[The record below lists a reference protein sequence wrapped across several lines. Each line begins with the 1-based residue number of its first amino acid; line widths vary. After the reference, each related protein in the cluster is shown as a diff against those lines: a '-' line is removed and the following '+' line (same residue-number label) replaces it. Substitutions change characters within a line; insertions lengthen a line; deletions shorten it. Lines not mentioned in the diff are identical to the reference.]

1 MHPLDR
7 KLIRDLWRLR
17 GQVAAISMVVASGV
31 AVLIMFLS
39 ALEALEDTA
48 AAYYERY
55 RFAEVFASVK
65 RAPEHLRTQIAAI
78 PGVQWVETRVVKFAT
93 VDVAGF
99 EEPIMGNIVSIDPHN
114 ASNLNRLVI
123 RAGRRVTP
131 KKPNEVVIN
140 EPFAEAHKLKL
151 GDRLAVLLNGKRRSL
166 TVVGIALSPEF
177 VYAIG
182 PGTLMPDKKRY
193 AILWMDRDVL
203 EAAFNLDGA
212 FNDVAL
218 TLVRGTD
225 PQSVIDRLDTM
236 LARYGGIGAFA
247 RKDQIS
253 NWFLMNEIKQ
263 LRSMSNVLPTVFLAV
278 AAFLANMVLARLIAV
293 ERGEIGLL
301 KAFGYSSWAIGMHY
315 AKLVLAMALIGVL
328 IGWGVGYAL
337 GHTITRTYADFFN
350 FPFLV
355 YRPSPLPFAVAAL
368 VSIGATLAGA
378 AGAVRGAAKLP
389 PAEAMRPPAPPSY
402 HDGFL
407 GRKHLDHAGLG
418 RWFDQPTRII
428 LRQIARWPGRAFLT
442 SLGVG
447 VSIALLITSL
457 QWLDAIDHMARVYFN
472 QSQHQD
478 VTVVLDEA
486 RSTRI
491 VGGFKRLPGVL
502 AVEPA
507 RAVRVRFRNG
517 HRSKRETIFG
527 IRPDARL
534 APVYDAGGK
543 VVAVPKNGLLMS
555 TKLAQVLDV
564 RPGDT
569 VTVEVLEGRRPV
581 RRERVVALFETY
593 IGTPAYMS
601 AAAVYRMMRER
612 PVANVVYLR
621 ADSRQQSAFYKSLK
635 EIPVVTGS
643 ILREA
648 ARDLFDQT
656 LAETLWISISFFV
669 TFACIMAFGVVYNSA
684 RIALSERGRELATLR
699 VIGFTKLEIGYILL
713 GEIAIITLVA
723 LPLGCL
729 LGQMLSTLI
738 VSDMETEL
746 YRVPLVIKAA
756 TFGTALA
763 IGLLA
768 TVISAAVVSRRLGRL
783 DLIAVL
789 KTRE

>member
-65 RAPEHLRTQIAAI
+65 RAPEHMRDRIAAI

-99 EEPIMGNIVSIDPHN
+99 EEPIMGNIVSISPHN
-114 ASNLNRLVI
+114 SSDLNRLVI

-140 EPFAEAHKLKL
+140 EPFANAHKLKL

-225 PQSVIDRLDTM
+225 PQSVIDRLDGM

-263 LRSMSNVLPTVFLAV
+263 LRSMSGVLPTVFLAV

-301 KAFGYSSWAIGMHY
+301 KAFGYSSWAIGLHY
-315 AKLVLAMALIGVL
+315 AKLVLAMSLIGVL
-328 IGWGVGYAL
+328 LGWVIGYAL

-355 YRPSPLPFAVAAL
+355 YQPSPLPFAVAAL
-368 VSIGATLAGA
+368 VSVGA
-378 AGAVRGAAKLP
+378 
-389 PAEAMRPPAPPSY
+389 S
-402 HDGFL
+402 
-407 GRKHLDHAGLG
+407 
-418 RWFDQPTRII
+418 
-428 LRQIARWPGRAFLT
+428 
-442 SLGVG
+442 
-447 VSIALLITSL
+447 
-457 QWLDAIDHMARVYFN
+457 
-472 QSQHQD
+472 
-478 VTVVLDEA
+478 
-486 RSTRI
+486 
-491 VGGFKRLPGVL
+491 
-502 AVEPA
+502 
-507 RAVRVRFRNG
+507 
-517 HRSKRETIFG
+517 
-527 IRPDARL
+527 
-534 APVYDAGGK
+534 
-543 VVAVPKNGLLMS
+543 
-555 TKLAQVLDV
+555 
-564 RPGDT
+564 
-569 VTVEVLEGRRPV
+569 
-581 RRERVVALFETY
+581 
-593 IGTPAYMS
+593 
-601 AAAVYRMMRER
+601 
-612 PVANVVYLR
+612 
-621 ADSRQQSAFYKSLK
+621 
-635 EIPVVTGS
+635 
-643 ILREA
+643 
-648 ARDLFDQT
+648 
-656 LAETLWISISFFV
+656 
-669 TFACIMAFGVVYNSA
+669 
-684 RIALSERGRELATLR
+684 
-699 VIGFTKLEIGYILL
+699 
-713 GEIAIITLVA
+713 
-723 LPLGCL
+723 
-729 LGQMLSTLI
+729 
-738 VSDMETEL
+738 
-746 YRVPLVIKAA
+746 
-756 TFGTALA
+756 
-763 IGLLA
+763 
-768 TVISAAVVSRRLGRL
+768 
-783 DLIAVL
+783 
-789 KTRE
+789 